1 MMKDVFKAI
10 MLIIDGLGDR
20 PIEQLG
26 GLTPLEAA
34 TTPCF
39 DRLAKEGIT
48 GLMDPLSPGIRV
60 GTDVGHLALFGYN
73 PLKVYWGRGPIE
85 ASGVGISLKPGD
97 VAFRCNFATVDDD
110 FVVLDRR
117 AGRIRH
123 TESLAAA
130 LDNMPLGDG
139 VTAIFRP
146 ATEHRAVLVLS
157 GERLSAEVTDSDPG
171 TANEGEPVR
180 EVRPKRPGQ
189 PLAEKTAHLV
199 NEFIRKSHEILQNH
213 EVNRTRVRKGLL
225 PANIVITRGAGMAVK
240 MRSIAERFDIKGCCI
255 TGESTVVGIAQM
267 AGFKVLTNEKL
278 TANIDTDLDEK
289 ARLTVQG
296 LKEADLVVTHVK
308 AADLMAHDN
317 KPKEKMA
324 FIERVDRMLQRTVN
338 ELEHPDQMYVAITA
352 DHSTPCC
359 IREHSADPVPV
370 LIHGRGALV
379 DTVETYGER
388 ACAHGGLCR
397 IRANDFLLSLL
408 DLMGATYRFGS

>member
-1 MMKDVFKAI
+1 MKQVYKAI
-10 MLIIDGLGDR
+10 MLIMDGLGDR
-20 PIEQLG
+20 PVEELG
-26 GLTPLEAA
+26 NLTPLEAA
-34 TTPCF
+34 DTPAF
-39 DRLAKEGIT
+39 DRLAREGIT

-85 ASGVGISLKPGD
+85 ASGVGIALKPGD
-97 VAFRCNFATVDDD
+97 VAFRCNFATVDNKLI
-110 FVVLDRR
+110 VVDRR
-117 AGRIRH
+117 AARIRH
-123 TESLAAA
+123 TEALAAA
-130 LDNMPLGDG
+130 LDNMHLSDN
-139 VTAIFRP
+139 VKVIFRP

-180 EVRPKRPGQ
+180 EVMPKRPGQ
-189 PLAEKTAHLV
+189 PLAEKTASLV
-199 NEFIRKSHEILQNH
+199 NEFVHKSHDILKNH
-213 EVNRTRVRKGLL
+213 EINKERVKRGLL
-225 PANIVITRGAGMAVK
+225 PANIILTRGAGMAVK

-267 AGFKVLTNEKL
+267 AGFRVLTNEKL

-296 LKEADLVVTHVK
+296 LKESDLVVVHLK

-324 FIERVDRMLQRTVN
+324 FIERADRMIQKILN
-338 ELEHPDQMYVAITA
+338 EIEHPNQTYVAVTA
-352 DHSTPCC
+352 DHSTPCS

-370 LIHGRGALV
+370 LIHGEDVLV
-379 DTVETYGER
+379 DAVETYGER
-388 ACAHGGLCR
+388 ACARGGLCR

>member
-1 MMKDVFKAI
+1 MKTTRKAI

-20 PIEQLG
+20 PIKELG
-26 GLTPLEAA
+26 NLTPLEAA
-34 TTPCF
+34 DTPCF
-39 DRLAKEGIT
+39 DRLAREGIT

-97 VAFRCNFATVDDD
+97 VAFRCNFATVNDNLI
-110 FVVLDRR
+110 VIDRR

-123 TESLAAA
+123 TEALAAA
-130 LDNMPLGDG
+130 LNGIPLGNG
-139 VTAIFRP
+139 VRAVFRP

-171 TANEGEPVR
+171 PSSEGEPLR

-199 NEFIRKSHEILQNH
+199 NEFVRKSHEILQSH
-213 EVNRTRVRKGLL
+213 EINRERVRKGLL

-240 MRSIAERFDIKGCCI
+240 MRSIAERFDIKGSCI

-278 TANIDTDLDEK
+278 TANIDTDLEEK
-289 ARLTVQG
+289 ARLAVEA
-296 LKEADLVVTHVK
+296 LKETDLVVIHVK

-317 KPKEKMA
+317 KPREKLA
-324 FIERVDRMLQRTVN
+324 FIERTDGMLQTILN
-338 ELEHPDQMYVAITA
+338 EVEHPNETYVAITA
-352 DHSTPCC
+352 DHSTPCS
-359 IREHSADPVPV
+359 IGEHSADPVPV
-370 LIHGRGALV
+370 LIHGEGVLA
-379 DTVETYGER
+379 DSVEAYGER
-388 ACAHGGLCR
+388 ACARGGLCR